1 MFSQNSKEMAN
12 DNMKHRRLQELG
24 ESDFEIVDGQPD
36 IRGWDVKNAS
46 GETIGEVE
54 ELILDAQA
62 RKVRY
67 MVVELDDDALDL
79 EDDRT
84 VLIPIGIAQLH
95 EEDDDVLLQNV
106 TIEQLKQLPEYDE
119 DRLDDEVER
128 AICTTLGRS
137 TTTSDAGAY
146 THDSA
151 FYQHEHF
158 NEVNLY
164 QRRLPQSTSGAAEG
178 ERNSMQFRE
187 RNSMGS
193 GDNTGAFTFGNDLDS
208 DNRNTRE
215 NSYSSEEIE
224 EDSLLSVNRDRRD
237 TDIDKLIDD
246 DRTDSPVER
255 DIERRNRE
263 GRSDIDPVV

>member
-1 MFSQNSKEMAN
+1 
-12 DNMKHRRLQELG
+12 
-24 ESDFEIVDGQPD
+24 
-36 IRGWDVKNAS
+36 
-46 GETIGEVE
+46 
-54 ELILDAQA
+54 
-62 RKVRY
+62 

-164 QRRLPQSTSGAAEG
+164 QRRLPQSTSGDLGG
-178 ERNSMQFRE
+178 ERSSMQFRE